1 MKFTKETFKRVIR
14 TFLQA
19 VIACIVAGF
28 ATIDFSSGKD
38 VIKSALFGLCGSAL
52 AAGIAAIMNLQS
64 SAETELGAGGNLT
77 FDNFVKNYISK
88 GTDYDK
94 VCGVQ
99 CVDLIKVYLDKVFGI
114 KAGNWGNAKD
124 YYEGFNNVSALKTNF
139 TRIKNTPLFVPKKGD
154 ICVWGANISDEH
166 NFGHIAIATG
176 EGNIKEFYTYDQ
188 NWGGKPMKKC
198 KHSYK
203 AFLGVL
209 RSKDQTPIKATAT
222 KQPATSSKPA
232 TVPACPF
239 KVGDVVTLTTNVN
252 VRTGAGTGYAQKT
265 VSQLTAD
272 GKKNATSKTS
282 TAKATLKTGTKV
294 TIQTV
299 KMVGLDI
306 WAQIPSGWICLR
318 YNGKNYVK

>member
-1 MKFTKETFKRVIR
+1 MKFTRETFKRMLR

-19 VIACIVAGF
+19 AIACIVAGF

-38 VIKSALFGLCGSAL
+38 VVRSALIGLVISSI
-52 AAGIAAIMNLQS
+52 AAGLSAVMNLQTP
-64 SAETELGAGGNLT
+64 AETELGAGGNLT
-77 FDNFVKNYISK
+77 FDNFVKNYINK

-99 CVDLIKVYLDKVFGI
+99 CVDLIKVYLDKCFGI
-114 KAGNWGNAKD
+114 KAGAWGNAKD
-124 YYEGFNNVSALKTNF
+124 YYEIYNNITALKTNF

-154 ICVWGANISDEH
+154 ICIWGANISDEH

-188 NWGGKPMKKC
+188 NWGGKPMRKV

-209 RSKDQTPIKATAT
+209 RPKDQTPFKATAT
-222 KQPATSSKPA
+222 TKPA
-232 TVPACPF
+232 STSKTTPTIPY
-239 KVGDVVTLTTNVN
+239 KKGDVVTLTANVN
-252 VRTGAGTGYAQKT
+252 VRTGASINCKQKT

-272 GKKNATSKTS
+272 GKKHATSTKGS
-282 TAKATLKTGTKV
+282 DKAVLKSGTKV
-294 TIQTV
+294 TLQTV
-299 KMVGLDI
+299 TLDGSDI
-306 WAQIPSGWICLR
+306 WAQIPSGWICLC
-318 YNGKNYVK
+318 YNGKNYAK

>member
-1 MKFTKETFKRVIR
+1 MKFTRETFKRMLR

-19 VIACIVAGF
+19 AIACIVAGF
-28 ATIDFSSGKD
+28 ATIDFSNEKE
-38 VIKSALFGLCGSAL
+38 VIKSAIFGLCGSAL
-52 AAGIAAIMNLQS
+52 AAGIAAVLNLQS
-64 SAETELGAGGNLT
+64 PAETELGAGGNLT
-77 FDNFVKNYISK
+77 FDNFVKNYINK

-99 CVDLIKVYLDKVFGI
+99 CVDLIKVYLDKCFGI
-114 KAGNWGNAKD
+114 KAGKWGNAKD
-124 YYEGFNNVSALKTNF
+124 YYEGFNTVSALKTNF

-154 ICVWGANISDEH
+154 ICIWGANISDEH

-188 NWGGKPMKKC
+188 NWGGKPMRKV

-209 RSKDQTPIKATAT
+209 RPKDQTPLKAVDT
-222 KQPATSSKPA
+222 KPA
-232 TVPACPF
+232 TPSKATSTIPY
-239 KVGDVVTLTTNVN
+239 KKGDVVTLTSNVN
-252 VRTGAGTGYAQKT
+252 VRTGAGINCKQKT

-272 GKKNATSKTS
+272 GKKHATSTKGS
-282 TAKATLKTGTKV
+282 DKAVLKAGTKV
-294 TIQTV
+294 TLQSVTLD
-299 KMVGLDI
+299 GSDI
-306 WAQIPSGWICLR
+306 WAVIPSGTICHR